1 MEPLHAP
8 DPWTRAGRIM
18 ATLLALF
25 ITVSALRAT
34 FAPASFAT
42 AFGLPLHDLADTGFL
57 GVYAIRSAFLC
68 AFTLTLVARRDLRT
82 LSLFA
87 AMACAMP
94 VADALWVL
102 ARTGAPAAMVRHGVI
117 GLYLLATA
125 LVLRRAA
132 RVSAG

>member
-1 MEPLHAP
+1 
-8 DPWTRAGRIM
+8 M

-34 FAPASFAT
+34 FAPAAFAA
-42 AFGLPLHDLADTGFL
+42 AFGLPLHDLADSGFL
-57 GVYAIRSAFLC
+57 GVYAIRSLFIC
-68 AFTLTLVARRDLRT
+68 AFTLVLVAKRDLRT

-87 AMACAMP
+87 LLACSMP

-102 ARTGAPAAMVRHGVI
+102 RLTGEPTGMIRHAVI
-117 GLYLLATA
+117 GVYLLATA

-132 RVSAG
+132 RTAGPVLA